1 MHRTSARDTFA
12 IRTFSDLPK
21 ALVAVPASTAV
32 LAALW
37 SYQLLGATWD
47 RLSSWL
53 RLGAL
58 SARAPLASSVALGA
72 AVSLLGAT
80 DAVPLQAGARVPLF
94 LLALLA
100 WSRATAALL
109 TLPSSLAAIR
119 EAGERRWP
127 ERWFARHL
135 ADPHDTILV
144 RTAIHLSVVVIPP
157 FLLLLIERQ
166 LTPYALIFMAAGYL
180 VAADH
185 MEALD
190 HINIHRRL
198 LRGDKQRGPARWVL
212 AAGAFYLEQ
221 VLPMMCLRMPGWY
234 RIQHLYMHHAENSGL
249 LDNQSTNR
257 YPTGYIG
264 FCLSALDFAVSLLL
278 PVDLFLYLL
287 RRRKLPA
294 ARQLAAAVVR
304 HYAVLGA
311 IAWVHPA
318 FALSFLL
325 LRASVGGV
333 TSTIYFYLWH
343 GLVLRGDASSV
354 FDNTIDVVDRSV
366 DHAFLGENFHVE
378 HHLHPSRHWSQMA
391 GDFER
396 HTEDRTRAATP
407 VFVLRDAGQANELRH
422 AIFAAL
428 WTEDCTRL
436 GPLLA
441 DPATLTALAERPA
454 SQRRWYR
461 RCDRALGR
469 FALEFLR

>member
-1 MHRTSARDTFA
+1 MQRPSARDTFA

-21 ALVAVPASTAV
+21 ALVAIPASTAV

-37 SYQLLGATWD
+37 SYQVLGRAWD
-47 RLSSWL
+47 LLSSWL
-53 RLGAL
+53 RLGTL
-58 SARAPLASSVALGA
+58 SARAPLASSLALGA
-72 AVSLLGAT
+72 AVNLVGAT
-80 DAVPLQAGARVPLF
+80 DAMALPAAARVPLF
-94 LLALLA
+94 LVALLA

-109 TLPSSLAAIR
+109 TLPSSLAEIR

-144 RTAIHLSVVVIPP
+144 RTALHLSVVAIPP
-157 FLLLLIERQ
+157 FLLLLLERQ
-166 LTPYALIFMAAGYL
+166 LSPYALVFLAAGYL

-198 LRGDKQRGPARWVL
+198 LRGGQQRGPARWVL

-294 ARQLAAAVVR
+294 ARQLVAAVVR

-366 DHAFLGENFHVE
+366 DHAFLGENYHVE

-391 GDFER
+391 SDFER
-396 HTEDRTRAATP
+396 HTEARTRAATP
-407 VFVLRDAGQANELRH
+407 VFVLRDSGQASELRY

-428 WTEDCTRL
+428 WTEDRTRL

-454 SQRRWYR
+454 RQGRWYR
-461 RCDRALGR
+461 GCDLALGR
-469 FALEFLR
+469 MALELLR